1 MRALTYEGR
10 SEERQ
15 VGQRIEVRPTVV
27 GDSAIFDTDRSITG
41 QDGTSYT
48 SAEDAAAD
56 RRFPGRLATELFG
69 TDDDVASVWI
79 ASNTGV
85 VTRTSGWPDPE
96 LEAAKNTIS
105 EFFIY
110 Y

>member
-1 MRALTYEGR
+1 M
-10 SEERQ
+10 
-15 VGQRIEVRPTVV
+15 GQRIEVRPTVV

-48 SAEDAAAD
+48 SADDAAAD
-56 RRFPGRLATELFG
+56 RRFPGRLAAELFG
-69 TDDDVASVWI
+69 VDEDTASVWI
-79 ASNTGV
+79 ASNTVV
-85 VTRTSGWPDPE
+85 VTRTDGWPPSA